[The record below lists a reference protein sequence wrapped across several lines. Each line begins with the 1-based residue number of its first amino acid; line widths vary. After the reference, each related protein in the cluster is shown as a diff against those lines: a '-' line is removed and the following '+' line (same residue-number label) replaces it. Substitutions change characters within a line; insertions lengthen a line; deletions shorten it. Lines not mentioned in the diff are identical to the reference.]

1 MVETTGKKTEKET
14 KKDGNIVDGEKGK
27 KVDQTGPVFIGLTV
41 LSALIFCCIFVL
53 PHFIGGLGAII
64 LSLIIIPIVA
74 FIVLWF
80 GLAPSMVIGTFIPEG
95 YCIMITRGQEKG
107 EFVKAMIKWKGHAIN
122 SNYDI
127 VKMKPEEDEMDFVD
141 FWGRSHLGMNFYFWP
156 FDKVYSYDLE
166 WKQFS
171 HDEKVINKS
180 EHLYYV
186 LLKPYVYYIDIKN
199 AEDKTKVPQN
209 MGIVAEM
216 MVVNPYKATF
226 MIQNWYRAVSNLIIG
241 DLRDFI
247 RNKSYEELINP
258 ESGKSS
264 LNEMIWDQITKN
276 GLAKDI
282 EDKYGV
288 RIIKLTVVEIGPA
301 DEEYARATLR
311 RIIAEKNQEA
321 IKVEAQSE
329 AFKRSTE
336 TMGLVTEMFLSRTKM
351 TQDQLASHLSEDPE
365 NFEKKYG
372 RIFTECIDFVQ
383 REMAINKGRFIDI
396 RTDAAGVKGG
406 DSLLALI
413 AANSMLNNQSSSTGG
428 KSVSKKKDNEEEC
441 PF

>member
-1 MVETTGKKTEKET
+1 M
-14 KKDGNIVDGEKGK
+14 KKDTKNEVQEEKKKESNATSEGGVK
-27 KVDQTGPVFIGLTV
+27 KVDQTGPAFIGLSV
-41 LSALIFCCIFVL
+41 LSLLIVCCIFVL
-53 PHFIGGLGAII
+53 PHFVGILGTII
-64 LSLIIIPIVA
+64 LSLIIIPIAA
-74 FIVLWF
+74 FLVLWF

-122 SNYDI
+122 NNYDI
-127 VKMKPEEDEMDFVD
+127 VEMKSGEEEMDFSG
-141 FWGRSHLGMNFYFWP
+141 FWDRSHFGMNFYFWP

-216 MVVNPYKATF
+216 RVVNPYKATF

-276 GLAKDI
+276 GLAKNI

-301 DEEYARATLR
+301 DDEYSRATLR
-311 RIIAEKNQEA
+311 KIIAEKNQEA

-329 AFKRSTE
+329 AYKRSTE
-336 TMGLVTEMFLSRTKM
+336 TMGLATRMFLDHTKM
-351 TQDQLASHLSEDPE
+351 EEETMKDLLLDNPE
-365 NFEKKYG
+365 EFNRKYG
-372 RIFTECIDFVQ
+372 EIFNKCLDLVQ
-383 REMAINKGRFIDI
+383 REMALAKGRFIDI

-428 KSVSKKKDNEEEC
+428 KSVSKKKDNEED
-441 PF
+441 FRF